1 MYQALYRKYRPSNF
15 DEVVGQKVIVTTLKN
30 AILNNQI
37 SHAYLFSGPRGTGK
51 TTIAKVLAK
60 TINCE
65 NLVDYCPCDNCN
77 SCININNKKNIDI
90 IEIDAASNNGVE
102 EIRELKNSVNLVPS
116 ESKYKVYIID
126 EVHML
131 TISAFNAL
139 LKTLEEPPKHVV
151 FILATT
157 EIHKVPETIKSRCQK
172 FEFKKISNDDIVIGL
187 KKICSKENISIND
200 EALYLI
206 SKYSN
211 GGMRDAVNLLDQV
224 AAYSNNNIT
233 INDINEIFGNI
244 SHEQMYELVQSLFQ
258 SKIDITLNLINK
270 FDRDGKNLLIL
281 FNNIIEYLKDLLI
294 YINASNYF
302 NDDNLLNEYKHL
314 ANLVNEKNIYE
325 YIKILL
331 EYSNNMKY
339 ENNKLLLA
347 ELAIIK
353 IFNINQN
360 ISQNNNLD
368 NIKKKN
374 NDLLI
379 KENKLKNVEKT
390 IEKVDN
396 INNIDI
402 KKLDKLKK
410 IRVNNALA
418 NFNKK
423 DLNEFNTKLETINSL
438 LMNPDYSKYVSLI
451 LDGSLKIKGNEYLVF
466 VYENNQ
472 MSLIFNSEL
481 EKIEKLFVNQYHQDF
496 KLIAI
501 DNNEWNIYKKDFN
514 ESLKNG
520 NNKYQFIEENPEL
533 LKFLKKE
540 ESKIKNNDI
549 DNLFSEIVQYE

>member
-65 NLVDYCPCDNCN
+65 KLVDYCPCDNYN

-233 INDINEIFGNI
+233 INDINEICGNI
-244 SHEQMYELVQSLFQ
+244 SREQMYELIQSLFQ
-258 SKIDITLNLINK
+258 SKIDITLNLIDK

-294 YINASNYF
+294 YINVSNYF
-302 NDDNLLNEYKHL
+302 KDDNLLNEYKHL

-379 KENKLKNVEKT
+379 KENKSKNV
-390 IEKVDN
+390 EKVDN